1 MDAFVE
7 LIKKIGIFMIAAQA
21 VVHFA
26 PGLKYEKYIR
36 MIVGVMI
43 LLQFLA
49 PVYRMM
55 ERTVSEKE
63 GWYEQL
69 FSMEG
74 EIIADKQAE
83 DILKRMEGVHVTADS
98 VIEQMED
105 EIKSKL
111 NNEIEAENYR
121 VINVKLTMRDKK
133 NQSGD
138 EREQYELEGVHVAVR
153 RTYRTDEKESQDN
166 MNQPDTIEKVQI
178 QKIDVALERQSG
190 QAQADEMT
198 DPDEEAALDER
209 GKKERELKQRF
220 CRILGMDEKY
230 MEVSVYGLA
239 DEDNG

>member
-1 MDAFVE
+1 MDTLVE

-83 DILKRMEGVHVTADS
+83 DILKRIEGSNITANS
-98 VIEQMED
+98 VIEQIEK

-111 NNEIEAENYR
+111 NNGIEAENYR
-121 VINVKLTMRDKK
+121 VINVRLTMRDNK

-138 EREQYELEGVHVAVR
+138 EREQYKLESVRVAVR
-153 RTYRTDEKESQDN
+153 RTYRTDEKESQN
-166 MNQPDTIEKVQI
+166 NVNQPDTIEKVQI
-178 QKIDVALERQSG
+178 QKIDIALDRQNE
-190 QAQADEMT
+190 QVQADEMT
-198 DPDEEAALDER
+198 DPDEKAALDER
-209 GKKERELKQRF
+209 EKEERELKQRF